1 MSTTKTIPNEELPD
15 ESVAVIEAYMPQYRT
30 AKHKNTED
38 TFSTRE
44 GQIREFAAW
53 VNKPLGEVTTSDIS
67 EWITHL
73 YATEGYAPMTIQN
86 KYEAISR
93 LFRRGEKLSTVPL
106 DTDPTDDFERGEY
119 DVFDADTKK
128 QLESDGDRIHPLT
141 AEEVEALANNVPSP
155 RVRNELLIRLLAQTG
170 IRAHE
175 AGKIKFE
182 HIDFDER
189 TIKIYSDKTEKPR
202 KVAYQPNLSTLM
214 DIWVNG
220 GNREVFSSAEDSDY
234 LFVTRKKGTISNDV
248 VNSVVKKA
256 AENADIQE
264 VMYEDQ
270 RDSKRYRVTAH
281 ALRHTFGV
289 HAINPDH
296 GGGSMNLRYLQ
307 DVMGHENI
315 ETTEV
320 YLKYVGEEAVRDMQR
335 HGPSF

>member
-1 MSTTKTIPNEELPD
+1 MSSTTISDEDLPD
-15 ESVAVIEAYMPQYRT
+15 ESVAVIEAYMRQYRT
-30 AKHKNTED
+30 AKRKNTD
-38 TFSTRE
+38 ATFSTRE
-44 GQIREFAAW
+44 DQIRDFAAW
-53 VNKPLGEVTTSDIS
+53 VDKPLTEVTTADIR

-73 YATEGYAPMTIQN
+73 HVAEGYAPTTIQT

-106 DTDPTDDFERGEY
+106 DTDPTDDFERKEY

-202 KVAYQPNLSTLM
+202 TVAYQPNLSTLM

-220 GNREVFSSAEDSDY
+220 GNREVFSSAEDSHY
-234 LFVTRKKGTISNDV
+234 LFVTRKKGRISNDV

-256 AENADIQE
+256 AENAGIQE
-264 VMYEDQ
+264 VLYVDQ
-270 RDSKRYRVTAH
+270 RGSKRYRVTAH